1 MENKLLLPA
10 ALMNFR
16 PKVDGSYSLNFG
28 TYILSEEQKIQIMR
42 MHNHSGVLLF
52 SDKETHSA
60 ADINMIDAIDVDM
73 GNTKTPSQRLRSV
86 IYLYYEQQNSKDAVT
101 FKEFYIN
108 QMERMINYYKD
119 KLEG

>member
-1 MENKLLLPA
+1 
-10 ALMNFR
+10 
-16 PKVDGSYSLNFG
+16 
-28 TYILSEEQKIQIMR
+28 
-42 MHNHSGVLLF
+42 VLLF

-86 IYLYYEQQNSKDAVT
+86 IYLYYEQQNGKDAVT